1 MICKMCRVS
10 LSFYVGSGVQDEWV
24 VGGGGWCGYFWE
36 ELESIN
42 ALKDLTTDA
51 LTISAVSLDQ
61 KGTAKRKIRIG
72 NGGYDISVG
81 GTYRSTR
88 VAMDGLND
96 EF

>member
-1 MICKMCRVS
+1 M
-10 LSFYVGSGVQDEWV
+10 
-24 VGGGGWCGYFWE
+24 GGGGSCGYFWE

-42 ALKDLTTDA
+42 VLKDFTTDA
-51 LTISAVSLDQ
+51 LTISAVGLYQ
-61 KGTAKRKIRIG
+61 KGTAKRKMRTG